1 MEEVVNVH
9 DKYFKDMFGKKD
21 NARAFFSSYL
31 PPEVLKHLDL
41 ESIEIVKES
50 FIEKD
55 LKEYFSDILYK
66 VNLSEE
72 SAYIYLLF
80 EHKSYSDRLTALQLL
95 EYMVKIW
102 RLHLKQNP
110 LAEGLPIILPL
121 VLYHGT
127 QKWKHGTR
135 LSSLLSGPVES
146 FMDYIPDFQFLLYDL
161 SSYRDEDIRGMI
173 LLRVGLLVMKH
184 IFSEDLPEV
193 LVKVMELL
201 AELSDKTRALEYIE
215 TIIRYVVNASEALS
229 LKDLKKIIKESYFE
243 KKEGELMTIAE
254 QLRMEGHQSGLEKGH
269 VEATRESVFDNLEVR
284 FGVTPEDITQKLK
297 SIDNLSVLRQ
307 LRKKAIVVKSL
318 DEFREILNKSC

>member
-1 MEEVVNVH
+1 M
-9 DKYFKDMFGKKD
+9 
-21 NARAFFSSYL
+21 
-31 PPEVLKHLDL
+31 
-41 ESIEIVKES
+41 
-50 FIEKD
+50 
-55 LKEYFSDILYK
+55 
-66 VNLSEE
+66 
-72 SAYIYLLF
+72 
-80 EHKSYSDRLTALQLL
+80 
-95 EYMVKIW
+95 
-102 RLHLKQNP
+102 
-110 LAEGLPIILPL
+110 
-121 VLYHGT
+121 
-127 QKWKHGTR
+127 
-135 LSSLLSGPVES
+135 LSGPVES

-254 QLRMEGHQSGLEKGH
+254 QLRMEGHQKGLQQGLEKGI
-269 VEATRESVFDNLEVR
+269 EKGQLEDALESVFDNLEVR
-284 FGVTPEDITQKLK
+284 FGVTPEDIALKLK
-297 SIDNLSVLRQ
+297 SIDDLSVLRQ

-318 DEFREILNKSC
+318 DEFREILNKAC